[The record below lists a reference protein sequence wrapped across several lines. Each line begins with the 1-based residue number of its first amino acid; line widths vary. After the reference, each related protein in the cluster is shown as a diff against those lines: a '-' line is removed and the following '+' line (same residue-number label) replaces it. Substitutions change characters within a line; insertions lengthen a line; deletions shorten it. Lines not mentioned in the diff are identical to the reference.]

1 MIVITPKEF
10 TRLVEL
16 YSGTVFRTAM
26 CYVRNRQDADDIMQ
40 DVFLKLYTYG
50 KDFESDEHVKAWLIR
65 VTINHCKNL
74 LKSIKFRIYEP
85 IEKAENVPD
94 TEQEQSDLLSVI
106 NELKPKYRSIMYM
119 FYYEGYS
126 VKEIAAVTGE
136 KETTITTR
144 LSRGRKQLK
153 KLLLKGGYDELQ

>member
-1 MIVITPKEF
+1 MIVITAQEF

-16 YSGTVFRTAM
+16 FSGTVFRTAL
-26 CYVRNRQDADDIMQ
+26 CYTKNQHDADDIMQ
-40 DVFLKLYTYG
+40 DVFLKLYTYEKG
-50 KDFESDEHVKAWLIR
+50 FESDEHIKAWLIR

-74 LKSIKFRIYEP
+74 LKSISYRLSEP
-85 IEKAENVPD
+85 IEKAENIPAY
-94 TEQEQSDLLSVI
+94 EQEENGLLSVI
-106 NELKPKYRSIMYM
+106 TELNPKVRAAMYM

-126 VKEIAAVTGE
+126 VKEIAHITGE

-153 KLLLKGGYDELQ
+153 KLLLKGGYYELQ